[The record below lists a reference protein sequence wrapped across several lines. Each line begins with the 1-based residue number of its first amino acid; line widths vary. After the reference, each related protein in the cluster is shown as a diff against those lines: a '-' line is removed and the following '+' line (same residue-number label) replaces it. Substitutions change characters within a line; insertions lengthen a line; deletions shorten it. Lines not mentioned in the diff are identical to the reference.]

1 VTRSM
6 SAEIEREMAMDKPP
20 RRRSVDRTAGKH
32 AVPDRAVE
40 VRPLVSVIV
49 AAYNASLTIGET
61 IRSVLGQTRQ
71 DFEIVVVDDGS
82 TDDTG
87 ALVTQWLAD
96 PRVRLYHQENAGPAA
111 ARNAGIAHAHGDYL
125 SMLDSDD
132 LWLPYYLER
141 MVLALQESPEAGFAY
156 TDAWALE
163 QASGRIRRA
172 TAMSRQRPPERTLP
186 ATAFLEALVQR
197 NFIFNSVTVRREV
210 LEHVGGYDPE
220 IPQAEDYEL
229 WLRSCAAGYT
239 GLRVPGPLA
248 IYRVHDGS
256 LSQDELGLLTGLCDA
271 YRAVIDRHPAPEDVK
286 AIARERLHTAE
297 RRLEALQGRSTPAR
311 AYPRTRHMLAAST
324 HKWRTRRRLLATPP
338 PEVAKAFPELGDG
351 KR

>member
-1 VTRSM
+1 
-6 SAEIEREMAMDKPP
+6 
-20 RRRSVDRTAGKH
+20 
-32 AVPDRAVE
+32 
-40 VRPLVSVIV
+40 VSVIV
-49 AAYNASLTIGET
+49 AACNASRTIGAT
-61 IRSVLGQTRQ
+61 ISSVLSQTRQ
-71 DFEIVVVDDGS
+71 DFEIVVIDDGS

-87 ALVTQWLAD
+87 SLVARWTAD
-96 PRVRLYHQENAGPAA
+96 PRVRLHRQENAGPAA
-111 ARNAGIAHAHGDYL
+111 ARNAGIALARGDYL

-132 LWLPYYLER
+132 LWLPNYLER
-141 MVLALQESPEAGFAY
+141 MVGALQESSMAGFAY

-163 QASGRIRRA
+163 EKSGKIRRA
-172 TAMSRQRPPERTLP
+172 TAMSRQHPPERTLP
-186 ATAFLEALVQR
+186 GAAFLDALVQR

-210 LEHVGGYDPE
+210 LERVGGYDPE

-271 YRAVIDRHPAPEDVK
+271 YRAVIDRHPAPESVK
-286 AIARERLHTAE
+286 AMADKRLHTVE
-297 RRLEALQGRSTPAR
+297 RRLEALQGKSTPALI
-311 AYPRTRHMLAAST
+311 YLRTRHILAAST
-324 HKWRTRRRLLATPP
+324 RKWRLRRRLLATPP